1 MPFFQQQPDVI
12 EARQLTDDNS
22 SEIMDW
28 IVASS
33 VDEYPLL
40 MRSALLPLV
49 IRTHEGDYEVTV
61 GDWIIKGAKG
71 EFKPCKSD
79 IFETTYRP
87 LIKQMEEQ
95 NES

>member
-1 MPFFQQQPDVI
+1 
-12 EARQLTDDNS
+12 
-22 SEIMDW
+22 MDW

-33 VDEYPLL
+33 VGRYPLL
-40 MRSALLPLV
+40 MRSALVRLV
-49 IRTHEGDYEVTV
+49 IRTDEGDHEAAV

-71 EFKPCKSD
+71 EFKICKPD